1 MFSAIS
7 GDFSGSVSSANA
19 ADHWMAKAT
28 SPVCSAPLVSG
39 YSHCAES
46 GDVYSDSYMVL
57 YSSIALSAA
66 GPERLALPS
75 ASVHEPPRPHNR
87 SSQIVMLNGE
97 FLSWRA
103 VPYCVGESG
112 FSDWLKNAAAAR

>member
-7 GDFSGSVSSANA
+7 GDLSGSVSSAKA
-19 ADHWMAKAT
+19 ADHWMANAT
-28 SPVCSAPLVSG
+28 PPVWRAPFVSG

-46 GDVYSDSYMVL
+46 GDVYSEVYIVL

-75 ASVHEPPRPHNR
+75 ASVHEPPRPHKR

-112 FSDWLKNAAAAR
+112 FSASLKNAAAAR